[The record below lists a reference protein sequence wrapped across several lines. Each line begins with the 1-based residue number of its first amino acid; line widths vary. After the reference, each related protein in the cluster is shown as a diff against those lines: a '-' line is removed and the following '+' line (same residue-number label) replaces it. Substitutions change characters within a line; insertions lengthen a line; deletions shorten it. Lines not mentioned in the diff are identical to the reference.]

1 MKSIHKVALCCFVIT
16 IYACSHKMSSSSP
29 VSMNQEI
36 KDYRGNTILLGK
48 STRQRLEQPP
58 YDSWFTQNYNDYIV
72 DTTTAQEIMGKRRS
86 IKNIRFVLFM
96 GTWCGDSRREVPRIY
111 KLLDYCGI
119 SPAQVQLINLNNQ
132 GTDYKQSPTHEEK
145 GLHIIRVP
153 TLLVMVHNKET
164 GRIVET
170 PVMSWEKDL
179 LAILSGKTYEPRYST
194 GSDKRQAIS
203 IH

>member
-1 MKSIHKVALCCFVIT
+1 MKSIHSVALCCFVIT
-16 IYACSHKMSSSSP
+16 IYACSHKMISSSP

-58 YDSWFTQNYNDYIV
+58 YDSWFTQNYKDYIV
-72 DTTTAQEIMGKRRS
+72 DTTTALQVRSLVKNKR
-86 IKNIRFVLFM
+86 FLLFM

-119 SPAQVQLINLNNQ
+119 SPAQVELINLNNQ

-170 PVMSWEKDL
+170 PVVSWEKDL
-179 LAILSGKTYEPRYST
+179 LAILTGKAYEPRYST
-194 GSDKRQAIS
+194 RTE
-203 IH
+203 